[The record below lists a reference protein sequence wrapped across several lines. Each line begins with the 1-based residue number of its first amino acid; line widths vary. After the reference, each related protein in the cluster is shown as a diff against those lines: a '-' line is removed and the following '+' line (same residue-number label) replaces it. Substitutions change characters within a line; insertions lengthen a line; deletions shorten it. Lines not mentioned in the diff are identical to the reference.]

1 MEFIKTVIST
11 LDFVIIVLFFFTGR
25 ESKDKSTLM
34 GCGTMIALQI
44 ANIFLMWGQMNDLV

>member
-11 LDFVIIVLFFFTGR
+11 LDFVIIALFFFTGR

-34 GCGTMIALQI
+34 VCGTVITLQI
-44 ANIFLMWGQMNDLV
+44 ANIFLMWR